1 MSDAPLKSYEFRRE
15 REPAWRELE
24 SLLAKAERSDV
35 RRLSATDLARL
46 PVLHRAALSS
56 LSVARAI
63 SLDRNVV
70 AYLEGLCTRA
80 YGVVYAARRPLFE
93 AVGHFLRVRFPR
105 AVRAHRAPI
114 LLAALAMVLGTVAGW
129 VLCATEPERFYAF
142 VEEGL
147 AHGRDP
153 AASTDFLRRG
163 LYHTEDRGGALAF
176 FASFL
181 FTHNAQVGMLCF
193 ALGFLAGLP
202 TFLLLFSNGLML
214 GAIGWLYHGRGLS
227 PDLWGW
233 LLAHGVP
240 ELTAIALC
248 GGAGLVVARHLLF
261 PGRLGRLESL
271 AANGKEA
278 GVLVVGAVLL
288 LFAAGLIEG
297 VFRQTVTSLPVRY
310 GVAAL
315 GVAVL
320 AWWFCLCGRARER
333 RP

>member
-24 SLLAKAERSDV
+24 TLLAKAERSDV
-35 RRLSATDLARL
+35 RRLSASDLARL

-70 AYLEGLCTRA
+70 AYLEGLCVRA
-80 YGVVYAARRPLFE
+80 YGVVYAARRPVFE
-93 AVGHFLRVRFPR
+93 AVGAFLRVRFPR
-105 AVRAHRAPI
+105 AVRANAGPL
-114 LLAALAMVLGTVAGW
+114 LLAVLATLLGTGAGW
-129 VLCATEPERFYAF
+129 ALCAADSERYYAF
-142 VEEGL
+142 VPYEL
-147 AHGRDP
+147 AGGRDP
-153 AASTDFLRRG
+153 AATTSFLRDM
-163 LYHTEDRGGALAF
+163 LYRDEHGAGALAF

-181 FTHNAQVGMLCF
+181 FQHNTQVGILCF

-214 GAIGWLYHGRGLS
+214 GAIAWLYDSRGLS
-227 PDLWGW
+227 LDLWGW
-233 LLAHGVP
+233 LLPHGVP
-240 ELTAIALC
+240 ELTAIMVC

-271 AANGKEA
+271 AVHGREA
-278 GVLVVGAVLL
+278 GVLVMGAILL

-297 VFRQTVTSLPVRY
+297 VFRQVVTSVPARY
-310 GVAAL
+310 AVAASGFALL
-315 GVAVL
+315 G
-320 AWWFCLCGRARER
+320 WWLGFCGRER
-333 RP
+333 RT